1 MKLNVLK
8 KGEKNIE
15 SPQIQKNAYVVSK
28 ADLIKRKRIE
38 IIFSGMGGQGLVSA
52 GSILARAMILFAGR
66 NATQSQ
72 NYGPESRG
80 GLSISEVIISEGEID
95 YPKTISE
102 PEVLVTLS
110 EESFNYFLKNM
121 SGVGHL
127 IVDPEIIKTIDE
139 YEPKF
144 PTVKFHKIK
153 ITREAELLGNK
164 IVGNIIVLGV
174 LTAIL
179 DLDVNAVKS
188 AIELQFSTKKKLIPM
203 NINALERGIELGKQI

>member
-1 MKLNVLK
+1 MAESQIPSNPFKVTK
-8 KGEKNIE
+8 KDIE
-15 SPQIQKNAYVVSK
+15 R
-28 ADLIKRKRIE
+28 RKRTE

-52 GSILARAMILFAGR
+52 GSILARAMILFDNR

-80 GLSISEVIISEGEID
+80 GLSISEVIISEGDID
-95 YPKTISE
+95 YPKVIAE

-110 EESFNYFLKNM
+110 EESFNHFLPRM
-121 SGVGHL
+121 EGVDHL
-127 IVDPEIIKTIDE
+127 IVDPEIIKNIDQ
-139 YEPKF
+139 YKSKF
-144 PTVKFHKIK
+144 PNVNFHPIK

-179 DLDVNAVKS
+179 KLNVEAIKK
-188 AIELQFSTKKKLIPM
+188 AIELQFSTKQKLIPM
-203 NINALERGIELGKQI
+203 NIKALERGIELGNQIY

>member
-1 MKLNVLK
+1 MTA
-8 KGEKNIE
+8 
-15 SPQIQKNAYVVSK
+15 SQTQKNAFTVTK
-28 ADLIKRKRIE
+28 EDLIKRKRIE

-110 EESFNYFLKNM
+110 EESFNYFLGKM
-121 SGVGHL
+121 AGVGHL
-127 IVDPEIIKTIDE
+127 IVDPEIIKKIDE
-139 YEPKF
+139 YESNF
-144 PTVKFHKIK
+144 PTTKFHKVK

-164 IVGNIIVLGV
+164 IVGNIIVLGI

-179 DLDVNAVKS
+179 DLDVEAVKS

-203 NINALERGIELGKQI
+203 NIKALERGIELGKQV

>member
-1 MKLNVLK
+1 M
-8 KGEKNIE
+8 ET
-15 SPQIQKNAYVVSK
+15 PQTQSK
-28 ADLIKRKRIE
+28 AFIVTKNDIKKRKRTE

-95 YPKTISE
+95 YPKTISD

-110 EESFNYFLKNM
+110 EESFNHFLGKM
-121 SGVGHL
+121 AGVGHL
-127 IVDPEIIKTIDE
+127 IIDPEIIKNVND
-139 YEPKF
+139 YESKF
-144 PTVKFHKIK
+144 PDVKFHKVK

-164 IVGNIIVLGV
+164 IVGNIIVLGL

-179 DLDVNAVKS
+179 ELDVEAVKS

-203 NINALERGIELGKQI
+203 NIKALERGIELGKQI